1 MSEKVTLLI
10 VEEDPEQAQS
20 LLAALLRDC
29 PGREIVV
36 ARTGLKGLSRLRQ
49 EPPDVILLDCT
60 DADSASGTIFRW
72 LQEKNHEVPVVILTG
87 GNSGEVIAEVR
98 RFGGARHVVRQGNYR
113 GAVSA
118 AVREAIARFRAEQRL
133 RKLERAAQ
141 GRAEA
146 GRPGGTAG
154 ALRHEINN
162 PLTGILG
169 NAELI
174 LQAREH
180 LPVDVVH
187 RVETIVELAVRLRK
201 LMRSTEGIRL
211 HVAKRPAASMA
222 TVGSA
227 PVAGRQARAEEE

>member
-29 PGREIVV
+29 PGREILV
-36 ARTGLKGLSRLRQ
+36 ARTGLKGLGRLRQ

-60 DADSASGTIFRW
+60 DAEEATGAMFRW
-72 LQEKNHEVPVVILTG
+72 LQEKNHAVPVVVLTG
-87 GNSGEVIAEVR
+87 SNCGEVVAEVR
-98 RFGGARHVVRQGNYR
+98 RFGGVRHLVRQGNYR

-118 AVREAIARFRAEQRL
+118 AVREAVARFRVEERL
-133 RKLERAAQ
+133 RRVEKFTQ
-141 GRAEA
+141 GRADASRTE
-146 GRPGGTAG
+146 GTVG

-174 LQAREH
+174 LQAREQ
-180 LPVDVVH
+180 LPEEVVH

-201 LMRSTEGIRL
+201 LMRSTGGTRL
-211 HVAKRPAASMA
+211 HTSERPAASM
-222 TVGSA
+222 VSLGSV
-227 PVAGRQARAEEE
+227 PVAGRQARADEE